1 MSFKLTIKT
10 DNDAFSE
17 DTAAEVARILREAA
31 DHVERGSTGRGLMDY
46 NGNRVG
52 QFTLDE

>member
-17 DTAAEVARILREAA
+17 DAGAEVARILREIAEK
-31 DHVERGSTGRGLMDY
+31 VENGSTGSGVLDY